1 MPMFSYQ
8 ALLIIW
14 KDYSGSIVKIPLYNV
29 LWNSQPNV
37 CNINITDTYTE
48 TFVLYNDNI

>member
-14 KDYSGSIVKIPLYNV
+14 KDYSGSTVKIPLYNV
-29 LWNSQPNV
+29 LWNSQFNV